1 MKRPARFRLN
11 LSRVLAPWLRCAL
24 AWQGWRWLGLGAVLL
39 LGLGAI
45 AGGPWA
51 GPLIGRGDTD
61 LWDAM
66 GYELGQRWGWWPWP
80 HLNLSTNDWFYPLG
94 TSIALQAWGIERD
107 GFNAILQAWLGYGPW
122 LQIYYVMSVAIAAA
136 GTAVLLWREV
146 GRDRALVA
154 AAIVGLFNFYGAVG
168 KYPYHLNMA
177 IVHWTVLGIVA
188 DFVMV
193 RRVANHDHLG
203 TPWFLGRA
211 VLVVLSLGQDLGYV
225 AGFGLLSLTLSLT
238 WIVLMTWLRAAQL
251 ARRSLRQ
258 EDLVQAF
265 LAEEFPDD
273 PDLEAEALSPL
284 ERKVPPALR
293 PLWRLYPV
301 RWLRRTVRILWVQS
315 QTQARHWWED
325 VQAGQGWGWGVG
337 GLLILGAIAT
347 YLYVPVV
354 LQIYRSAQ
362 AFDFSE
368 VYGRDWYSHPLRL
381 LIPYLP
387 GWNPVDQATQWQRW
401 FPSALETDL
410 DGAVGWFVVGWAALG
425 VWQRRRRWPGMVP
438 LGLLLLL
445 CLAYRPL
452 DVPTLQVFPW
462 FSFNRV
468 GGRCTVI
475 YPVVLALLGTGV
487 EPNRWPWRRAGIVA
501 LALLASLE
509 LWGGYGLVRSRPP
522 SDAVVAMS
530 PDFWDYMATVRSLPG
545 EALLDWPFCAIGGNG
560 VGINEGLCPY
570 AGTDPSLHALRRF
583 HGKKV
588 MGGYLGRLHP
598 SQIEAYQH
606 QGWGQLFRPDPPDP
620 GRSRQQQRCFYQ
632 DEWDFFQTFFDPP
645 ATPDPAIANLGL
657 RTDFAALQLHLD
669 RLPAGCAEEFF
680 HRWGPAIATT
690 TLPSGGRVALIPRP
704 SSPTPPPAKPAPA
717 PIPNPAQPWDAP
729 PLIPPPA
736 PRFAPDLSPTAPPDP
751 LRSPLMM
758 TWPRD
763 HFDPPFDPHDGDLL
777 ANTVIRGVTT
787 QGLDRIRTGP
797 SGQPQRWGYGPATIL
812 EIALPPNWNRPLA
825 LHMGVLPA
833 LADQAIALELDGQTL
848 TTLPLPLTD
857 PSPPDPAL
865 PPDPSSSPTTAI
877 LPLGSLSGGP
887 HTLTLRYRDWLRDAY
902 RRDRPWGNRPIAV
915 TFTTLTLTSDP
926 ATPSP

>member
-1 MKRPARFRLN
+1 
-11 LSRVLAPWLRCAL
+11 
-24 AWQGWRWLGLGAVLL
+24 
-39 LGLGAI
+39 
-45 AGGPWA
+45 
-51 GPLIGRGDTD
+51 
-61 LWDAM
+61 M

-80 HLNLSTNDWFYPLG
+80 HLDLITNDWFYPLG

-107 GFNAILQAWLGYGPW
+107 GFNALLQFLWGYGPW
-122 LQIYYVMSVAIAAA
+122 LQIYFLISVAIAAG

-146 GRDRALVA
+146 GRDRALIA
-154 AAIVGLFNFYGAVG
+154 AAIVGLFNFYGTVG

-265 LAEEFPDD
+265 LAAEFPDD
-273 PDLEAEALSPL
+273 PDLEEESLSPL

-301 RWLRRTVRILWVQS
+301 RWVRRTVRILWVQT
-315 QTQARHWWED
+315 QTQTRHWWED

-347 YLYVPVV
+347 YVYVPVV
-354 LQIYRSAQ
+354 LQIYRHAQ
-362 AFDFSE
+362 ALDFSG

-387 GWNPVDQATQWQRW
+387 WWNPVDQAAQWRQW
-401 FPSALETDL
+401 FPAAIETDF
-410 DGAVGWFVVGWAALG
+410 DGVVGWFVVSWAALG

-452 DVPTLQVFPW
+452 DLPTLQVFPW
-462 FSFNRV
+462 FGFNRV

-487 EPNRWPWRRAGIVA
+487 EPSRWPWRRAGIVA

-509 LWGGYGLVRSRPP
+509 LWGGYGLVRSRPA
-522 SDAVVAMS
+522 SDAVVAVT
-530 PDFWDYMATVRSLPG
+530 PEFWDYMATVRSLPG

-570 AGTDPSLHALRRF
+570 AGSDPSLHALRRF

-598 SQIEAYQH
+598 SQIAAYQR

-620 GRSRQQQRCFYQ
+620 VRSRQQQRCFHD

-645 ATPDPAIANLGL
+645 PGVSSGANPAIATLGPS
-657 RTDFAALQLHLD
+657 TDFAALQLHLD
-669 RLPAGCAEEFF
+669 QLPAGCAAAFEQRF
-680 HRWGPAIATT
+680 GPAIATT

-704 SSPTPPPAKPAPA
+704 TAPDRRSAAPTAPSNPTPDP
-717 PIPNPAQPWDAP
+717 QPWDLP
-729 PLIPPPA
+729 PDLPPPSL
-736 PRFAPDLSPTAPPDP
+736 RLAPDLSPTDPADP

-758 TWPRD
+758 ALPRD
-763 HFDPPFDPHDGDLL
+763 RFAPPFDPNDGDLL
-777 ANTVIRGVTT
+777 ASTVIRGVTT
-787 QGLDRIRTGP
+787 SGLDRIRTGP
-797 SGQPQRWGYGPATIL
+797 NGQLQRWGYGPATTL
-812 EIALPPNWNRPLA
+812 TVTLPDTWNRPLA
-825 LHMGVLPA
+825 LQLAARPA
-833 LADQAIALELDGQTL
+833 LADQAIAVELDGQAIA
-848 TTLPLPLTD
+848 TLPLPLPAHQP
-857 PSPPDPAL
+857 PSL
-865 PPDPSSSPTTAI
+865 SSSPPNPTT
-877 LPLGSLSGGP
+877 LPLGNLASGP

-915 TFTTLTLTSDP
+915 TFTTLTLVAGPAPPTLDP
-926 ATPSP
+926 APSP